1 MSTADRLKALRAS
14 ADALAVDLAQ
24 LDLMAKRAVAAD
36 PSNADVAEAF
46 AEDVELRLAGLR
58 EALRLHAGALATLAR
73 GGGAVG

>member
-1 MSTADRLKALRAS
+1 MSASARMKALRAS